1 MRRIATCHCGA
12 RRFRRRPT
20 TTGDGGRRS
29 SGDSGRWSRAWD
41 VPPHG
46 CSIEDSMRSSFCEC
60 FSLLGWSGSCGS
72 CKRGRSSWVTA
83 KSLARG
89 SSPATFESRTRPRC
103 RTSTRGRTECG
114 CIRCP
119 SGTRRC
125 VCSTL
130 KGASGSSSSP
140 VFAMKTWCCSRTLA
154 LTTGTTQNGSCL
166 PTCAAG
172 DAKRARGFGSNRR
185 TSRTSAYA
193 TTIRSGVSRCSRCS
207 RTESKP
213 CGFCAI
219 PRSPASSSRASR
231 SPSRTC
237 PFFITVC
244 GRASRTRCSRGPD
257 VAGRPHAPF
266 SQSVLDLAGV
276 AGDRVG
282 LITTSPRFST
292 GWGLLSPAHASR
304 HTPNSLSGGGVHAA
318 ARKGNSRKYSSSAA
332 SMMAL
337 LRYGAGMPLHRLE
350 RLERNLGTPLPASTQ
365 WEIVRDRVDAVVPVY
380 DELCRRA
387 AEGRVLHNDDTHARI
402 LELMGKRRA
411 DLEAAGKLD
420 DPERTGLFT
429 TGVVAT
435 TSAGPIALFFT
446 GRKHAGENLHKLLG
460 DRKDGLAPPI
470 QMCDGLGR
478 NVPKGREIIES
489 NCLAHGRR
497 HIVDEVGN
505 FPAECRHVLE
515 ELGKVFK
522 NEATCREQ
530 GLSGDERLALHQK
543 ESAPLM
549 AELEKWMKAE
559 LEERRVEPNSG
570 LGQAFDYLLKRWNK
584 LTLFLRMPDA
594 PLENNICERAL
605 KMAIRHR
612 NNSLFY
618 RSAHGAH
625 VGDIYMALIY
635 TADLHAENAFEYL
648 TALFDNERDVAAD
661 PAAWLPWT
669 YRATLAARGERPAA

>member
-29 SGDSGRWSRAWD
+29 SGDSCRWSRAWD

-46 CSIEDSMRSSFCEC
+46 CSIEDSMRSSSCEC

-231 SPSRTC
+231 SSSRTC

-318 ARKGNSRKYSSSAA
+318 ARKGNSSLSGDDDFA
-332 SMMAL
+332 
-337 LRYGAGMPLHRLE
+337 
-350 RLERNLGTPLPASTQ
+350 T
-365 WEIVRDRVDAVVPVY
+365 DRVTGECTAPQYTVKSYKAGDQVQNKGVVYQCKPYPYSGWCGIAGAYEPGVGSAWQDAWTSLGACGSTGGSSTTGSGGSSGSTSSGSSGSTTTGGTCNFPQW
-380 DELCRRA
+380 
-387 AEGRVLHNDDTHARI
+387 
-402 LELMGKRRA
+402 
-411 DLEAAGKLD
+411 AAGNNYVTGNIVMYNGKPYIATHDNPGYDPTISTWFWSSYTGCSGGTGGSTGSGGSTGGTTGTSKLD
-420 DPERTGLFT
+420 VRAGSVPDQYLPWLRKAADMCPFLDAPHLAAQIDQESRWDPNA
-429 TGVVAT
+429 V
-435 TSAGPIALFFT
+435 SW
-446 GRKHAGENLHKLLG
+446 LG
-460 DRKDGLAPPI
+460 A
-470 QMCDGLGR
+470 
-478 NVPKGREIIES
+478 
-489 NCLAHGRR
+489 
-497 HIVDEVGN
+497 
-505 FPAECRHVLE
+505 
-515 ELGKVFK
+515 
-522 NEATCREQ
+522 Q
-530 GLSGDERLALHQK
+530 GLSQFLPGTWATFGVDANNDG
-543 ESAPLM
+543 SANPFDPADAIM
-549 AELEKWMKAE
+549 AQGKYMCYL
-559 LEERRVEPNSG
+559 VSQFGSG
-570 LGQAFDYLLKRWNK
+570 LTWTTLLWAYNAGPEATKAAGGR
-584 LTLFLRMPDA
+584 A
-594 PLENNICERAL
+594 PTQE
-605 KMAIRHR
+605 
-612 NNSLFY
+612 
-618 RSAHGAH
+618 
-625 VGDIYMALIY
+625 
-635 TADLHAENAFEYL
+635 
-648 TALFDNERDVAAD
+648 AAD
-661 PAAWLPWT
+661 YAFLIQNQLLPK
-669 YRATLAARGERPAA
+669 YKP